1 MKFLILKKETEVFDI
16 IFAVLAFTIPL
27 SFALPNFF
35 LVLAF
40 LTFLLNR
47 EKEKSNTYIKIV
59 LFFAAFFLLKA
70 LFNKDLI
77 ENFFMYK
84 HIIAFALISL
94 LAFNIKDINLVKKG
108 FVFGVI
114 SAVIFT
120 CSQITLYYLKNNS
133 IPLGNSSLVS
143 ELLITHRPYFGFI
156 CFLGVI
162 CSADLINAAKAQ
174 KEAVFY
180 RTTIALFVIFIYL
193 IVARLALGLA
203 FIYLFVILLSK
214 IKFYKK
220 KTILLIGVFISVILS
235 LVVNNKNLKKRFHIQ
250 STYTN
255 TIKVISNQ
263 EPRFVIW
270 DCFIELITQPN
281 FNYLSGYND
290 VQNIQSDLNNCYNN
304 SIENVS
310 KKEYY
315 LETKFNTHNQFF
327 DFFLQGGVIG
337 LSLFLL
343 IFGYSFYLCR
353 FNFMALFVIAS
364 FMLFLIVENLFHR
377 QLGIYLVGV
386 FIPLLLKTQA
396 IKKLEK

>member
-220 KTILLIGVFISVILS
+220 KTILLIGVFISVILL